1 MKAYLDAFDRI
12 TVIAEKY
19 YYNGDTGG
27 FYVRI
32 NEHAVPCSLVGRTE
46 RPDGV
51 EYALA
56 IDSPFSLEDRLMV
69 ADRYG
74 AKCPVQPRFIVK
86 TDWFEEYCTT
96 DTQLGALY
104 EPEGTEFRLW
114 APTSRSA
121 LVELHQGDTVSYH
134 AMTRQKGGVF
144 AVRIEGDL
152 KHALYMYII
161 VRDTESVRCCDPYAL
176 SSTADHEYSAVIDPG
191 EIMGIEDV
199 PLSPCSDP
207 VIYEMN
213 IRDLTVLSSWPGEY
227 HGKYLSLC
235 EEGQE
240 LDGMPCGADYLA
252 MLGVSHVQVQPVGDF
267 EGIDERYPEMTY
279 NWGYNPLSFLVP
291 EGSYSTDPQDPY
303 ARVTEFRK
311 MVTALHRKGIRLTV
325 DAVLNHVYD
334 LQRSDLNM
342 TVPYYYF
349 RWNGDGTPSNGTF
362 CGNDLDSER
371 VMVRQLYLRT
381 VDVLFGLYGVNG
393 LRLDLMGILDTDTVN
408 RIRDRALTYDRSAL
422 IYGEGWDMPTLLGQD
437 RKASIANQVK
447 MPGVGHFNDRFRDVI
462 KGGTGDDRL
471 SEKGWLSGGEYSNEE
486 VIAVLEGSRHIF
498 DDAGKSVNYL
508 ESHDNSTLWDKLC
521 ACSDEPKEVLRKR
534 QVLMIKVMLLSRG
547 IPFLHAG
554 MEYYASKG
562 GRTNSYCA
570 GDAVNGFDWRRCR
583 TEYETVKQVQEAI
596 ALRKRLNTDSLK
608 VWTSEGLYLFDYGTV
623 RVVLNPGEHS
633 RKWGKSVIPAFG
645 TVVLEEE

>member
-1 MKAYLDAFDRI
+1 
-12 TVIAEKY
+12 
-19 YYNGDTGG
+19 
-27 FYVRI
+27 
-32 NEHAVPCSLVGRTE
+32 
-46 RPDGV
+46 
-51 EYALA
+51 
-56 IDSPFSLEDRLMV
+56 
-69 ADRYG
+69 
-74 AKCPVQPRFIVK
+74 
-86 TDWFEEYCTT
+86 
-96 DTQLGALY
+96 
-104 EPEGTEFRLW
+104 
-114 APTSRSA
+114 
-121 LVELHQGDTVSYH
+121 
-134 AMTRQKGGVF
+134 
-144 AVRIEGDL
+144 
-152 KHALYMYII
+152 
-161 VRDTESVRCCDPYAL
+161 
-176 SSTADHEYSAVIDPG
+176 
-191 EIMGIEDV
+191 
-199 PLSPCSDP
+199 
-207 VIYEMN
+207 
-213 IRDLTVLSSWPGEY
+213 
-227 HGKYLSLC
+227 
-235 EEGQE
+235 
-240 LDGMPCGADYLA
+240 
-252 MLGVSHVQVQPVGDF
+252 
-267 EGIDERYPEMTY
+267 MTY

-381 VDVLFGLYGVNG
+381 VDVLFRLYGVNG

-437 RKASIANQVK
+437 RKASIANQAK

-471 SEKGWLSGGEYSNEE
+471 GEKGWLSGGEYSNEE

-534 QVLMIKVMLLSRG
+534 QVLMIKTMLLSRG

>member
-1 MKAYLDAFDRI
+1 
-12 TVIAEKY
+12 
-19 YYNGDTGG
+19 
-27 FYVRI
+27 
-32 NEHAVPCSLVGRTE
+32 
-46 RPDGV
+46 
-51 EYALA
+51 
-56 IDSPFSLEDRLMV
+56 
-69 ADRYG
+69 
-74 AKCPVQPRFIVK
+74 
-86 TDWFEEYCTT
+86 
-96 DTQLGALY
+96 
-104 EPEGTEFRLW
+104 
-114 APTSRSA
+114 
-121 LVELHQGDTVSYH
+121 
-134 AMTRQKGGVF
+134 MTRQKGGVF

-191 EIMGIEDV
+191 EIIGIEDV

-381 VDVLFGLYGVNG
+381 GDVLFVLYGVNG

-437 RKASIANQVK
+437 RKASIANQAK
-447 MPGVGHFNDRFRDVI
+447 MPGIGHFNDRFRDVI

-471 SEKGWLSGGEYSNEE
+471 GEKGWLSGGEYSNEE

-521 ACSDEPKEVLRKR
+521 ACSDEPKETLRKR
-534 QVLMIKVMLLSRG
+534 QVLMIKAMLLSRG

-596 ALRKRLNTDSLK
+596 SLRKRLDMASLK

-633 RKWGKSVIPAFG
+633 RRWGKSVIPAFG